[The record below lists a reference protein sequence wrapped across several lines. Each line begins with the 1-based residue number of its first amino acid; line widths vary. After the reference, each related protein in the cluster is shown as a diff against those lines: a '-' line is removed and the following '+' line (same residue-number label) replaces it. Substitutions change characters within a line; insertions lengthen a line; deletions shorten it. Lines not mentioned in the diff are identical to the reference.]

1 MNFADKKS
9 ILLKIYNPKFL
20 FSFPVPDIFPFLYQ
34 WSARPL
40 KRKKGK
46 MSPGL
51 HTSSLNNEEV
61 SPGVRSELES
71 GSRRFQPLSLTPN
84 DHFLPLPSSCWAQH
98 LFGHSM
104 RKREE
109 GRDREDTT
117 KHARPLS
124 SFLSSTAVWLVLRCL
139 SRFLFHQYTWPNLSI
154 SSFTRLS

>member
-1 MNFADKKS
+1 
-9 ILLKIYNPKFL
+9 
-20 FSFPVPDIFPFLYQ
+20 
-34 WSARPL
+34 
-40 KRKKGK
+40 

-71 GSRRFQPLSLTPN
+71 RSRRFQPLSLTPN

-139 SRFLFHQYTWPNLSI
+139 SRFLARARGTWKRDGPRKVNTRPAQGKI
-154 SSFTRLS
+154 GTQDPIPVFTFGPSALFLARARTEKERRTRKERT